1 MQFYPNFVR
10 PQEVSP
16 KYCKIMKGIYSVF
29 LFLSLVLA
37 PKIAAQTAVVSS
49 ILCSGAITNGTI
61 TSGVP
66 VANATV
72 TVGYLGGNAGNY
84 LSQSVP
90 STGVLGL
97 TATLNAGNLVVG
109 NGNLVYTISGTATS
123 SGQANFLINIGG
135 QSCQITVCVGSCCF
149 NANFEDNSF
158 NGWQG
163 EIGQCCGINTFN
175 TGQIVGGNSMTN
187 QFSIVTGPGNDPVA
201 CANPSTGQLLPLVY
215 PGTNFSARVGDG
227 TGTGA
232 QAARLKYTFTIS
244 PQSNL
249 IIVNY
254 AVVLQDPGHNV
265 MQQPRFEAQLYDQ
278 QGLPIPCTFYQVAA
292 SGGIPGFYSC
302 GNSLR
307 VKPWS
312 TFGVDVSQYMGQTIT
327 LDVATGDCSLSGHYG
342 YAYVSANCSSL
353 NLSALYCQNG
363 ANNTA
368 NLSAPAGFSS
378 YVWTNPNN
386 NQQLATGQTA
396 QVNINGVDTVLCTI
410 TSVNGC
416 VATLETAV
424 LPAEVIGSIV
434 DSNVCAGNATLLF
447 NATSFTNS
455 AFDSAYWA
463 SSDGYTSN
471 AFDFDH
477 TFPGPGMYD
486 VDLIVFNT
494 ANCVD
499 TVSTTVEV
507 YENPTAGFGFNDVCL
522 GAIASFQA
530 TSSLLGNDTIT
541 NYWYAN
547 NDTLVGDSVTVYFN
561 GPGNYLVELV
571 ALTENGCSDTISQ
584 NFTVFTNPT
593 ADFDVVEACIDQAV
607 QFNNTSQG
615 LSNYTTFEWIYN
627 NQVVDTAFNYSSIFN
642 TPGIHNISLVATD
655 SFSAVVQCDDT
666 VSFSFFVHAYPTF
679 TYIADTIQCE
689 DVAFSVVG
697 NPAIVT
703 NESINDFWEVNN
715 VFADS
720 ATLYNTTVATPGVY
734 QFTYN
739 VTSAFGCAVDSTFD
753 VYIMATPDAPVLSF
767 NIPEC
772 PGDPFFLS
780 ATGEANSTILWSGPN
795 NFNSN
800 QFNVTFPLD
809 ETGMGLYSAFITSEY
824 GCISAISQID
834 ATITYI
840 KDFNS
845 FDFPNVISPNGD
857 NTNDELDLK
866 TYFETC
872 DEFNLYVFNR
882 WGNLVWEQ
890 SQNTPFF
897 QGQDTNGNDLEDGIY
912 TYKLLFDNYEKHG
925 FIHVV
930 R

>member
-16 KYCKIMKGIYSVF
+16 KYCKIMKGIYGVF

-265 MQQPRFEAQLYDQ
+265 TQQPRFEAQLYDQ

-897 QGQDTNGNDLEDGIY
+897 RGQDTNGNDLEDGIY

>member
-265 MQQPRFEAQLYDQ
+265 TQQPRFEAQLYDQ

-897 QGQDTNGNDLEDGIY
+897 RGQDTNGNDLEDGIY

>member
-1 MQFYPNFVR
+1 
-10 PQEVSP
+10 
-16 KYCKIMKGIYSVF
+16 MKGIYSVF

-265 MQQPRFEAQLYDQ
+265 TQQPRFEAQLYDQ

-897 QGQDTNGNDLEDGIY
+897 RGQDTNGNDLEDGIY

>member
-1 MQFYPNFVR
+1 MQFYPNLVR
-10 PQEVSP
+10 PHEVNF
-16 KYCKIMKGIYSVF
+16 KYCKIMKGIYGVF
-29 LFLSLVLA
+29 LFLFLVLA
-37 PKIAAQTAVVSS
+37 PKIVAQTAVVSG
-49 ILCSGAITNGTI
+49 ILCSGAITNGTV
-61 TSGVP
+61 TNGVP

-123 SGQANFLINIGG
+123 SGQANFLISIGG

-163 EIGQCCGINTFN
+163 ETGQCCGINTFN
-175 TGQIVGGNSMTN
+175 VGQIVGGMSMTN
-187 QFSIVTGPGNDPVA
+187 QFAIYTGPGNDPIA
-201 CANPSTGQLLPLVY
+201 CANPSNGQFVPLVY
-215 PGTNFSARVGDG
+215 PGTNYSAMVGDG

-254 AVVLQDPGHNV
+254 AVVLQDPFHNV

-302 GNSLR
+302 PGNIR

-312 TFGVDVSQYMGQTIT
+312 TFGVDVSQYNGQTIT
-327 LDVATGDCSLSGHYG
+327 LDIATGDCSLGGHWG

-368 NLSAPAGFSS
+368 TLSAPPGFSS
-378 YVWTNPNN
+378 YVWSNAANG
-386 NQQLATGQTA
+386 QQLATGQTA
-396 QVNINGVDTVLCTI
+396 QVNINNVDTVNCSI

-416 VATLETAV
+416 IATLATAV
-424 LPAEVIGSIV
+424 LPAEVIGNIV

-471 AFDFDH
+471 AFDFNH
-477 TFPGPGMYD
+477 TFPGPGSYD
-486 VDLIVFNT
+486 VDLIIFNT

-499 TVSTTVEV
+499 SVSTTVEV

-627 NQVVDTAFNYSSIFN
+627 NQIVDTAFNYSSIFN
-642 TPGIHNISLVATD
+642 TPGIHNITLVATD

-720 ATLYNTTVATPGVY
+720 ATLYNSTVATPGVY

-753 VYIMATPDAPVLSF
+753 VYVMATPDAPVLSF

-772 PGDPFFLS
+772 PGDPFYLS

-897 QGQDTNGNDLEDGIY
+897 RGQDTNGNDLEDGIY